1 MSEIDSALLTI
12 LKDLGVEYSVLEH
25 DVITTMEQGKEI
37 MKKLDGVVPINLL
50 MKDSTGNRYLLIKQ
64 MENKTKFGDIGKVIG
79 AKSLQLEAR
88 TALSEVLHVPEGCAT
103 VFALLN
109 DTEHKITVLIDS
121 SIPAD
126 GQINF
131 HPLRNNATLTLTY
144 ADMLRFVD
152 KLGNPIKYF

>member
-1 MSEIDSALLTI
+1 MSEIDNVLAKVLE
-12 LKDLGVEYSVLEH
+12 DLSIDYFVLEH

-37 MKKLDGVVPINLL
+37 MTKLEGVVPINLL
-50 MKDSTGNRYLLIKQ
+50 LKDSAGNRYLLIKN
-64 MENKTKFGDIGKVIG
+64 MENRTKFGDIGKVIG

-109 DTEHKITVLIDS
+109 DTEHKITVVIDT

-126 GQINF
+126 GKINF
-131 HPLRNNATLTLTY
+131 HPLRNNATMTLKYT
-144 ADMLRFVD
+144 DVLRFLD
-152 KLGNPIKYF
+152 RLGNPVKYF